1 MHKEKWVLN
10 FSETQICF
18 TINIVWVTWSCN
30 IILPRVLIID
40 FFQPFW
46 LEQMGNIGSIAQ
58 STKSWCQL
66 GISSLICFFCSP
78 YARRLGFHG
87 KTNALMWLLILLLH
101 YFGAHS
107 KNEHHWEQFDGE
119 GKKISG
125 GIGGRKSAP
134 VLDRCYTLL
143 HVSFTYVYMYL
154 SSIVLY

>member
-1 MHKEKWVLN
+1 MPPGEKKWITFYYIQYNFATCAHNRLFSTLLIGTDGKYRQHCSINKVLM
-10 FSETQICF
+10 SIGH
-18 TINIVWVTWSCN
+18 
-30 IILPRVLIID
+30 IISY
-40 FFQPFW
+40 
-46 LEQMGNIGSIAQ
+46 M
-58 STKSWCQL
+58 
-66 GISSLICFFCSP
+66 FFCSP